1 VISLNLSDSFFNK
14 IEKKTNVKKETI
26 IDLANELNNGNM
38 KNENTLR
45 KVIQTLSSITGKEVS
60 KDREDKIINTI
71 INDKVPKNIDKMF

>member
-1 VISLNLSDSFFNK
+1 MNDDLFNK

>member
-1 VISLNLSDSFFNK
+1 MNDDLFNK

-26 IDLANELNNGNM
+26 IDLANELQNGNM

>member
-1 VISLNLSDSFFNK
+1 MNDDLFDK

>member
-1 VISLNLSDSFFNK
+1 MNDDLFDK

-38 KNENTLR
+38 KNKNTLR

>member
-1 VISLNLSDSFFNK
+1 MNDDLFNK
-14 IEKKTNVKKETI
+14 IEKKTNVKKQTI
-26 IDLANELNNGNM
+26 LDLANELQNGNM